1 MHVLKDEGKI
11 DGAPNFRQVNGFPV
25 YGTAQ
30 PTEAALKTILEKL
43 QGVKDKSAEA
53 DQAVRHNVA
62 WFNMRQEPVIYING
76 TPFAP
81 RVPGSL
87 HENVELDSVMPTD
100 DLVVLSKHFV
110 NILNERSAADGT
122 LKVHKD
128 ADHECVMVPVVEERA
143 PHESCF
149 DILVESLKNEPA
161 STQCVFS
168 CQMGRGRTTLGMVV
182 TCLIKEIQVT
192 SELRRMAEIELVAK
206 SVIDNLIVQKF
217 EAPLPKCQDDDDPF
231 IKGEFDVVKELLEKV
246 PEAVEGKRKVDR
258 IIDICG
264 GAPKGTGLQNLR
276 ECIIE
281 TKWKYD
287 VAPEDKQ
294 VVWKRMILNFMER
307 YFYLICFATYS
318 LEVGKDGF
326 QTSFKE
332 WMDARPHLRAM
343 IEEGKDKLEWYRQV
357 DPAKLNTL
365 KDLINAPNYK
375 DNLST
380 LIRTIYEFAFLTYA
394 DLPRGPIKNN
404 SMRKLAAKT
413 LMEILPSDI
422 GQEIQK
428 KLDEHSS
435 SPDFLTLIGLVSY
448 HGKED

>member
-1 MHVLKDEGKI
+1 MGDKGELSYVL
-11 DGAPNFRQVNGFPV
+11 
-25 YGTAQ
+25 
-30 PTEAALKTILEKL
+30 
-43 QGVKDKSAEA
+43 
-53 DQAVRHNVA
+53 
-62 WFNMRQEPVIYING
+62 
-76 TPFAP
+76 
-81 RVPGSL
+81 
-87 HENVELDSVMPTD
+87 
-100 DLVVLSKHFV
+100 
-110 NILNERSAADGT
+110 
-122 LKVHKD
+122 
-128 ADHECVMVPVVEERA
+128 VPVVEERA
-143 PHESCF
+143 PDESCF
-149 DILVESLKNEPA
+149 DILVDSLKNEPA

-182 TCLIKEIQVT
+182 SCLIKEIQIT
-192 SELRRMAEIELVAK
+192 SELKKMAEIDLVSK
-206 SVIDNLIVQKF
+206 DVIETLIKQKF
-217 EAPLPKCQDDDDPF
+217 ESPLPRCPDDDDPF
-231 IKGEFDVVKELLEKV
+231 IKGEFDVIKELLEKM
-246 PEAVEGKRKVDR
+246 PQCKEGKRKVDR
-258 IIDICG
+258 VIDICG
-264 GAPKGTGLQNLR
+264 PPPKGTGLQNLR

-287 VAPEDKQ
+287 VAPEEKQ
-294 VVWKRMILNFMER
+294 VVWKQMILNFMER
-307 YFYLICFATYS
+307 YFYLICFATYAQEHGPS
-318 LEVGKDGF
+318 GF
-326 QTSFKE
+326 AKTFVQ
-332 WMDARPHLRAM
+332 WMDENKDLRTM

-375 DNLST
+375 DNLAT

>member
-1 MHVLKDEGKI
+1 M
-11 DGAPNFRQVNGFPV
+11 A
-25 YGTAQ
+25 
-30 PTEAALKTILEKL
+30 
-43 QGVKDKSAEA
+43 
-53 DQAVRHNVA
+53 
-62 WFNMRQEPVIYING
+62 
-76 TPFAP
+76 
-81 RVPGSL
+81 
-87 HENVELDSVMPTD
+87 
-100 DLVVLSKHFV
+100 
-110 NILNERSAADGT
+110 
-122 LKVHKD
+122 
-128 ADHECVMVPVVEERA
+128 
-143 PHESCF
+143 
-149 DILVESLKNEPA
+149 
-161 STQCVFS
+161 
-168 CQMGRGRTTLGMVV
+168 
-182 TCLIKEIQVT
+182 CLIKEIQVT

-332 WMDARPHLRAM
+332 WMDARPHLRTM